1 MDVTVRGQNLE
12 VTNALEDYLTS
23 KLHKLDRYNGIG
35 AAQARMAV
43 DGDSHVIEVTVPV
56 DDRIL
61 RAEAASSD
69 MYASIDQVSDRLL
82 SQLKKYHDRMV
93 QFAHADRASRGGE
106 AASAGR
112 TAAGDAP
119 TPDDLVRTKRFSAK
133 PMTVEEAVLN
143 MDLVGHDFYAFREAD
158 TEEVCVVYRRRGGG
172 YGLLMPDR

>member
-35 AAQARMAV
+35 AAQARMVV
-43 DGDSHVIEVTVPV
+43 DGGTHVVEVTVPV

-69 MYASIDQVSDRLL
+69 MYASIDQVTDRLL

-93 QFAHADRASRGGE
+93 QVAHADHGTRAANG
-106 AASAGR
+106 AAAGR
-112 TAAGDAP
+112 TAAERTGAA
-119 TPDDLVRTKRFSAK
+119 DDLVRTKRFSAK
-133 PMTVEEAVLN
+133 PMTVDEAVLN
-143 MDLVGHDFYAFREAD
+143 MDLVGHDFYAFRDAH
-158 TEEVCVVYRRRGGG
+158 TQEVCVVYRRRGGG
-172 YGLLMPDR
+172 YGLLVPER